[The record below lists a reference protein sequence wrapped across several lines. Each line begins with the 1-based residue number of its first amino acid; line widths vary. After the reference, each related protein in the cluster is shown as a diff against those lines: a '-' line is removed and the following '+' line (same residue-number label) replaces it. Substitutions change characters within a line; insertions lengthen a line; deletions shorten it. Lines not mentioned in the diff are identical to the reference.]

1 MPKTRRLLS
10 NIRQSPF
17 PVAQA
22 RQSGSTEPQPG
33 HRNTGNWSSA
43 DDEVLVAA
51 RAAGLN
57 WQSTAARHFPNKT
70 ANACRKRHER
80 LVERRNHEDWTP
92 KRLDTLAVEYMELR
106 KEIWAP
112 LAVKIGERWNVV
124 EAKCM
129 EKGLRNLQS
138 IARMARKTS
147 APSEDIPAPNKEE
160 HEGDSG
166 IGCSDAELE
175 PVDVPTAAGPSTRIS
190 TPVHVPQPVFGL
202 TLNQQKA
209 LQHILPRP
217 PPLPL
222 YQPPPTA
229 PARAMPN
236 AGSAGTSTMEQTRGH
251 FGHSHHGHHHHHD
264 TTYLTSTDKND
275 AGVRITRVGLF
286 VNLGMAIA
294 KGIGGYV
301 FNSKALSADAI
312 HSLTDLI
319 SDFTTLATVS
329 YSLRSPTTRFPT
341 GYGKIES
348 LGALGVSGIL
358 LSGGIMIGLQAVM
371 ALTQQFFPDIAHILS
386 HIGIFGHGHSH
397 SHSHGVEGMGVNI
410 NAAWLAAGS
419 IIIKEWL
426 YRATMK
432 IATEKR
438 SSVLASNAYHHRVD
452 SLTAVVALATIT
464 ASHFLTNATW
474 LDPVGG
480 LIISGMIVQAGYG
493 NTKAALLELADVSI
507 EDDMKHNIESA
518 ASQALG
524 DLKLPTESAPQVQG
538 IKSGQNYLIEVAVTV
553 PSTWTLEQMTE
564 AENGIR
570 EKVSSAAQ
578 GIKRVSIRFTSSD
591 NTADAFANEFVA
603 SNDQKHA
610 HEHEHE
616 HEHSH
621 DDGHSHSHESAQE
634 ASKAGLN
641 KRK

>member
-1 MPKTRRLLS
+1 
-10 NIRQSPF
+10 
-17 PVAQA
+17 
-22 RQSGSTEPQPG
+22 
-33 HRNTGNWSSA
+33 
-43 DDEVLVAA
+43 
-51 RAAGLN
+51 
-57 WQSTAARHFPNKT
+57 
-70 ANACRKRHER
+70 
-80 LVERRNHEDWTP
+80 
-92 KRLDTLAVEYMELR
+92 
-106 KEIWAP
+106 
-112 LAVKIGERWNVV
+112 
-124 EAKCM
+124 
-129 EKGLRNLQS
+129 
-138 IARMARKTS
+138 
-147 APSEDIPAPNKEE
+147 
-160 HEGDSG
+160 
-166 IGCSDAELE
+166 
-175 PVDVPTAAGPSTRIS
+175 
-190 TPVHVPQPVFGL
+190 
-202 TLNQQKA
+202 
-209 LQHILPRP
+209 
-217 PPLPL
+217 
-222 YQPPPTA
+222 
-229 PARAMPN
+229 
-236 AGSAGTSTMEQTRGH
+236 MEQTRGH

-358 LSGGIMIGLQAVM
+358 LSGGIMIGLQAIM

-432 IATEKR
+432 IAKEKR

-464 ASHFLTNATW
+464 ASHFLSNAAW

-480 LIISGMIVQAGYG
+480 LVISGMIVQAGYG

-507 EDDMKHNIESA
+507 EDDMKQNIESA

-553 PSTWTLEQMTE
+553 PSTWTLDQMTE
-564 AENGIR
+564 AENSIR

-578 GIKRVSIRFTSSD
+578 GIKRVSIRFTSSE

-603 SNDQKHA
+603 SKDQKHA

-621 DDGHSHSHESAQE
+621 DDGHSHSHEFAQE

>member
-1 MPKTRRLLS
+1 
-10 NIRQSPF
+10 
-17 PVAQA
+17 
-22 RQSGSTEPQPG
+22 
-33 HRNTGNWSSA
+33 
-43 DDEVLVAA
+43 
-51 RAAGLN
+51 
-57 WQSTAARHFPNKT
+57 
-70 ANACRKRHER
+70 
-80 LVERRNHEDWTP
+80 
-92 KRLDTLAVEYMELR
+92 
-106 KEIWAP
+106 
-112 LAVKIGERWNVV
+112 
-124 EAKCM
+124 
-129 EKGLRNLQS
+129 
-138 IARMARKTS
+138 
-147 APSEDIPAPNKEE
+147 
-160 HEGDSG
+160 
-166 IGCSDAELE
+166 
-175 PVDVPTAAGPSTRIS
+175 
-190 TPVHVPQPVFGL
+190 
-202 TLNQQKA
+202 
-209 LQHILPRP
+209 
-217 PPLPL
+217 
-222 YQPPPTA
+222 
-229 PARAMPN
+229 
-236 AGSAGTSTMEQTRGH
+236 MEQTRGH

-264 TTYLTSTDKND
+264 TTFLTSTDKND

-294 KGIGGYV
+294 KGVGGYV

-329 YSLRSPTTRFPT
+329 YSLRSPTSRFPT

-371 ALTQQFFPDIAHILS
+371 ALAQQFFPEIAHILS

-397 SHSHGVEGMGVNI
+397 SHSHGIEGMGVNI

-452 SLTAVVALATIT
+452 SLTAVVALATIM
-464 ASHFLTNATW
+464 ASHFLTNAAW

-493 NTKAALLELADVSI
+493 NTKAALLELADVTI
-507 EDDMKHNIESA
+507 EDDMKQKIESA
-518 ASQALG
+518 TSTALA

-538 IKSGQNYLIEVAVTV
+538 IKSGQNYLIEIAVTV
-553 PSTWTLEQMTE
+553 PSSWTLQQMSE
-564 AENGIR
+564 AEDVVR
-570 EKVSSAAQ
+570 EKVAKAAQ
-578 GIKRVSIRFTSSD
+578 GIKRISIRFTSSE

-603 SNDQKHA
+603 SQDQKTGGE

-616 HEHSH
+616 HEHDHSH
-621 DDGHSHSHESAQE
+621 DDGHSHSHEPTE
-634 ASKAGLN
+634 GSKAGLN